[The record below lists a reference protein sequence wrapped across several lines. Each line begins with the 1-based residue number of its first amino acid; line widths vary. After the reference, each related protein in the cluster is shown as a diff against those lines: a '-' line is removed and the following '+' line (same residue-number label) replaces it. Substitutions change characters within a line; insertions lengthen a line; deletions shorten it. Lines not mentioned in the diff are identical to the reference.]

1 MKYFSLYAMIAFY
14 IFAGINH
21 FWHPVPYRKIIPG
34 WFTNSEL
41 LVIISG
47 VCEILFALLLI
58 PSATRVFGAWAIIAL
73 LIAIFP
79 ANVQMMLN
87 FYHKSKPGLLLSILR
102 LPVQFLLIFWAYG
115 FTKRAAS

>member
-1 MKYFSLYAMIAFY
+1 MISFY

-21 FWHPVPYRKIIPG
+21 FWHPDPYMKIIPG
-34 WFTNSEL
+34 WFSNPEL

-58 PSATRVFGAWAIIAL
+58 SSVTRGFGAWAIIVL

-87 FYHKSKPGLLLSILR
+87 YYHKSNPLLWLSILR
-102 LPVQFLLIFWAYG
+102 LPVQILLIIWAYS
-115 FTKRAAS
+115 FTKGTA